1 MSKFARTLEHLAF
14 GAVLLGGLGLMV
26 SMVLGVGDVIGT
38 LLGSPLA
45 GALEITESTMVLIVF
60 GGLAYAQIRRRHL
73 RVELVYLLAGSWLRS
88 VMDIVATL
96 AALVFF
102 GLLSWQGWREAMFSL
117 TISEATTG
125 IVRLPLF
132 PARFALVFGA
142 GLMVAQLVLDLIEDF
157 RNLGRPRTLELA
169 PCD

>member
-1 MSKFARTLEHLAF
+1 MTKLARGLEHLAF
-14 GAVLLGGLGLMV
+14 GAVLLGGVGLMV
-26 SMVLGVGDVIGT
+26 SMALGVGDVIGT

-73 RVELVYLLAGSWLRS
+73 RVELVYLLAGPWLRS
-88 VMDIVATL
+88 AMDIVATL

-102 GLLSWQGWREAMFSL
+102 TLLAWQGWREAMFSL

-125 IVRLPLF
+125 LVRLPLF

-142 GLMVAQLVLDLIEDF
+142 GLMVAQLAFDLIEDF